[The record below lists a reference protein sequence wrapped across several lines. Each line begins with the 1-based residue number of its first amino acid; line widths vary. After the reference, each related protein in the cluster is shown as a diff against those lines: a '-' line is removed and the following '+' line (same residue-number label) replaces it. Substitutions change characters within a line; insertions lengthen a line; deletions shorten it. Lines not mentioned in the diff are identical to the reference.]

1 MTDLKALIGA
11 EGVDHIIEVSLELT
25 VRQVQLLQRCLLVLC
40 DHRLNMKVDLQ
51 SLFGLHVT

>member
-40 DHRLNMKVDLQ
+40 DIGIVNVM
-51 SLFGLHVT
+51 T

>member
-1 MTDLKALIGA
+1 MADLKALIGA

-40 DHRLNMKVDLQ
+40 DHRLNIEEDLQ